1 MFYLI
6 FILPLVNAVYQDQ
19 VFLLVSTSS
28 KLYSMKLPESY
39 HYDTSYELIYEE
51 TDPVNCWITDA
62 FYVKAESLI
71 YVNVYNSS
79 SLSSQI
85 FTLKNTKN
93 GKWNKKVLYS
103 DQNNCLGIAYNDLR
117 KELYWTSGKQ
127 IVSGSSLEPKYQVL
141 FNLDLAKKLLY
152 LTYDPVGNNLYVSTL
167 TYVYECPLNLKSDCR
182 IIVRD
187 LLSARGLYLDAVNRH
202 LYVADHKKKLIKKVT
217 LTSDNTENEIETII
231 NFEHEQD
238 YGDVFYVSLFRNY
251 IIWTEFSG
259 KVKISSLDN
268 LSTYNVLFSTNEYVY
283 SVSIMDNSTKIYI
296 PYRPTSSLSKTTKI
310 TTTITTTLTTTTTT
324 TTSTTT
330 ITSATTTTTPIST
343 TNEKTTAMM
352 ELTLSLVS
360 DDEIEVKES
369 TDLEN
374 GINPPVFSQASQMPQ
389 YTAASLPNKI
399 AHKVLKT
406 NVTKSII
413 VSSEKSTAIKS
424 SKLST
429 ALYLIICLLCISL
442 IINIALVL
450 VNKFKIKKQNSLVI
464 QHEIRSNTTNTNEDN
479 STSEQ
484 NECSI
489 NLINDSANN

>member
-1 MFYLI
+1 MFFFI
-6 FILPLVNAVYQDQ
+6 FIVPLVNAVYQEQ

-28 KLYSMKLPESY
+28 KLYSMKLPDSY
-39 HYDTSYELIYEE
+39 HYETVYELIYEE

-62 FYVKAESLI
+62 FYVKSENLI

-79 SLSSQI
+79 SFSSQI
-85 FTLKNTKN
+85 FTLKNTN
-93 GKWNKKVLYS
+93 TGQWDKKVLYS

-117 KELYWTSGKQ
+117 KELYWTSGKT

-167 TYVYECPLNLKSDCR
+167 TYVYECSLSLKSDCR

-187 LLSARGLYLDAVNRH
+187 LLSARGLYLDSVKRH

-217 LTSDNTENEIETII
+217 LKADNTENEVETVI
-231 NFEHEQD
+231 NFEHEPD
-238 YGDVFYVSLFRNY
+238 YGDVFCVSLFRNY

-259 KVKISSLDN
+259 RVKISSLDN
-268 LSTYNVLFSTNEYVY
+268 LNTYNVLFSTNEYVY
-283 SVSIMDNSTKIYI
+283 SVSIMDNSTKIYK
-296 PYRPTSSLSKTTKI
+296 PYRTTSNLSKTTKTTTMT
-310 TTTITTTLTTTTTT
+310 TTTITTTPTITS
-324 TTSTTT
+324 TTSTT
-330 ITSATTTTTPIST
+330 AIST
-343 TNEKTTAMM
+343 TATATNSTTYEKTNSIVAS
-352 ELTLSLVS
+352 TLDIVF
-360 DDEIEVKES
+360 DEEIEAKES
-369 TDLEN
+369 RDVEN
-374 GINPPVFSQASQMPQ
+374 KINSPVFSQASQLPQ
-389 YTAASLPNKI
+389 FTAANLANKI
-399 AHKVLKT
+399 AHKVLKS
-406 NVTKSII
+406 NASKSVI
-413 VSSEKSTAIKS
+413 VSSEKSTALKT

-450 VNKFKIKKQNSLVI
+450 VNKLKIKKQNSLVI
-464 QHEIRSNTTNTNEDN
+464 QHEVRSNVTNTNEDN